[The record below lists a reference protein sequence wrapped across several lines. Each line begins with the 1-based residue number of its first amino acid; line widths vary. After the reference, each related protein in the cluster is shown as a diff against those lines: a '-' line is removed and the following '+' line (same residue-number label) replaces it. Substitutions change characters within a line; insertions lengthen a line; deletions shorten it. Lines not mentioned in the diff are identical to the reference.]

1 MVPPCS
7 QACRAEADGR
17 ALMLL
22 DELGTGTDP
31 VEGAALGVALL
42 KRMAT
47 GWLARQFARTNVPRA
62 PAINWIG
69 RGWP

>member
-1 MVPPCS
+1 MHAHIAWHCCCDCDQTIV

-17 ALMLL
+17 SLMLL

-42 KRMAT
+42 KRMAQ
-47 GWLARQFARTNVPRA
+47 GVCVRVH
-62 PAINWIG
+62 
-69 RGWP
+69 